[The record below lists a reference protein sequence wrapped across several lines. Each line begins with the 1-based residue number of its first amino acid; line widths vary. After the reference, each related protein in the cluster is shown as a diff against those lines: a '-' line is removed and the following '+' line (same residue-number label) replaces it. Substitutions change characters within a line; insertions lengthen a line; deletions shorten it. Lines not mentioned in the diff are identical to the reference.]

1 MALIIPNVIANGDV
15 EDATV
20 VMENFDYIAAH
31 APSGPGTTTVNN
43 VPAWG
48 DVTGTGLVDAGVSIT
63 ELIRGGG
70 TTVVDNVATWNDTT
84 GSALTDSGIPIASLV
99 PGAATVSTPANPTET
114 TSMIGVMMGFAG
126 TVTPTRSGKV
136 MVMMTMQT
144 LIGGDTSTVQ
154 MRYGT
159 GAAPVNGA
167 ALTGTVA
174 SPTALGVLQFM
185 TLPLVALITGL
196 TIGVPVWLDVS
207 VTSTSGGSVGVVL
220 GHIVALEA

>member
-15 EDATV
+15 EDADV

-84 GSALTDSGIPIASLV
+84 GSALTDSGIAISSLV
-99 PGAATVSTPANPTET
+99 PPAATVSIPSNPVPT
-114 TSMIGVMMGFAG
+114 TSMTGVMMGLAG
-126 TVTPTRSGKV
+126 TITPVRSGTV
-136 MVMMTMQT
+136 MVIITMS
-144 LIGGDTSTVQ
+144 LITGADAGSSVF
-154 MRYGT
+154 RYGT
-159 GAAPVNGA
+159 GTAPLNGV
-167 ALTGTVA
+167 ALTGTIA
-174 SPTALGVLQFM
+174 SPAGTIVNGSYGL
-185 TLPLVALITGL
+185 TLTGL
-196 TIGVPVWLDVS
+196 LTGLAIGVPIWLDAS
-207 VTSTSGGSVGVVL
+207 LASLAGGSITMSSIQ
-220 GHIVALEA
+220 IVAIEL